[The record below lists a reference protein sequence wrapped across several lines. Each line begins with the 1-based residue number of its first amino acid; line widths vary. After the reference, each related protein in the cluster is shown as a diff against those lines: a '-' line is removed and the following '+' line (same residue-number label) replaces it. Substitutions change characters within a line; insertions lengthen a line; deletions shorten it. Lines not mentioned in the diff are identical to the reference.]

1 MHQRIQRGLLALAT
15 SFAVAGAASAAPPS
29 AQVGPLHAALAS
41 AANAQAMGISKPIA
55 VRANAVAVSR
65 PLADIAREQA
75 TVEFDGTSEGPG
87 PVNPFLKKGPLKAT
101 ELQYADRDGAI
112 SEGGRA
118 PNVMPP
124 TIVNFEGMNNTANG
138 QLFGFTVSPPDTN
151 GDIGRT
157 HYVQTVNL
165 AVQVFN
171 INGSPLTAPFKMSG
185 LFAALG
191 ASSLC
196 STDDDGDPIVLYD
209 HLADRWMIS
218 QFALTPPF
226 HQCIAISQT
235 GDPTGAYFVYDFVMP
250 NNYAN
255 DYPHF
260 GVWPDA
266 YYMTDNEFNSSLT
279 AFTGA
284 GAFAFDR
291 AKMLVGDPTATYI
304 YFDQPAALGIGGQLP
319 SDLDGPPPPVGAGNI
334 FAMFTANEFG
344 DPGGDGLRLWEFK
357 PNFATP
363 ASSTFT
369 ELTTEAVPIP
379 VAAFSPLSPTGR
391 GDVPQPGTTVRLDT
405 ISDRLMFRLQYRNF
419 GAYETLAVNHTVNV
433 GPDTTLANYRA
444 GVRYYELRRTGG
456 ATNPWTIREQATHAP
471 ADNVHRW
478 MGSTALDRAGNQ
490 AVGFSTSAATVVFP
504 SVSIAGRLVGD
515 PLGGLAQGES
525 TIAAGSRVQ
534 TSGGNR
540 WGDYSMLGVDPV
552 DDCTFWF
559 TSEYYTAP
567 APALCSTTA
576 TQCWQTRIASFRFPT
591 CAAAPL
597 PGTIQGRVTNS
608 ITGQAVGG
616 AVVRAGNGYA
626 GTTDSTGNYSVF
638 IPGGTFNM
646 ATIKTGYSSGTATG
660 VVVPVGGRVT
670 QNFQIQGVPILTLP
684 SAVTFDDSGP
694 GGNNNGVIDIDECVA
709 ISVPATNEGGAP
721 ATGTNG
727 TLSSSTTDVTIP
739 TNVQSYG
746 SINPGASASPAAPFI
761 LQTGT
766 NFVAGTPI
774 SALLGLAATEG
785 SWNQSYVLPT
795 GSPAGAPVAFAATG
809 PIPIPD
815 NNPVGATLNLP
826 VAGLTSPIGKV
837 TVSLHLTHTF
847 NGDIA
852 ISLIG
857 PDNTTVV
864 LSANRGGSGDNFGTD
879 CPAGANDTTFNDSAA
894 TAIGSGTSPFVGS
907 FRPDQP
913 LAAFNGKS
921 GAAAN
926 GNWRLFVVDNAGLD
940 IGNIQCVTVNIDG
953 FAATSAGCATP
964 QPDNLFQNGFEEPV
978 R

>member
-1 MHQRIQRGLLALAT
+1 MHQIIQRGLLALAT
-15 SFAVAGAASAAPPS
+15 SLAVAGAASAAPPL
-29 AQVGPLHAALAS
+29 AQVGPLHAALGS

-369 ELTTEAVPIP
+369 ELTSEAVPIP
-379 VAAFSPLSPTGR
+379 VAAFNPLTPAGR
-391 GDVPQPGTTVRLDT
+391 GDVPQPGTTARLDT

-433 GPDTTLANYRA
+433 GADTTVANYRA

-456 ATNPWTIREQATHAP
+456 AANPWTIREQATHAP

-504 SVSIAGRLVGD
+504 SVTIAGRLVGD

-525 TIAAGSRVQ
+525 TIAVGSRVQ
-534 TSGGNR
+534 TSNQSR

-567 APALCSTTA
+567 APALCAPTS

-660 VVVPVGGRVT
+660 VVVPTGGRVT
-670 QNFQIQGVPILTLP
+670 QNFQIQGIPILNPAAL
-684 SAVTFDDSGP
+684 TFTDTGV
-694 GGNNNGVIDIDECVA
+694 GGNGNGIIDIDECVA
-709 ISVPATNEGGAP
+709 VSVPATNEGGAP
-721 ATGTNG
+721 ATATSG
-727 TLSSSTTDVTIP
+727 TLSSTTPNLTVP
-739 TNVQSYG
+739 TSVQSYG
-746 SINPGASASPAAPFI
+746 TIGVGATASPAAPFV

-766 NFVAGTPI
+766 NWVPGTSI
-774 SALLGLAATEG
+774 SALLNLTATEG
-785 SWNQSYVLPT
+785 NWSESYTLPT

-809 PIPIPD
+809 PVAIPD
-815 NNPVGATLNLP
+815 ASPVGATLLIP
-826 VAGLTSPIGKV
+826 VAGLTSPVSKV
-837 TVSLHLTHTF
+837 TVSMHITHTF
-847 NGDIA
+847 VGDLQV
-852 ISLIG
+852 SLIS
-857 PDNTTVV
+857 PNNTTVV
-864 LSANRGGSGDNFGTD
+864 LSGNRGGAGDNFGAD
-879 CPAGANDTTFNDSAA
+879 CPAGLNDTRFDDAAA
-894 TAIGSGTSPFVGS
+894 TSITSIAAAGAPFANV
-907 FRPDQP
+907 FRPEQP
-913 LAAFNGKS
+913 LAGFAGTSVAN
-921 GAAAN
+921 AN
-926 GNWRLFVVDNAGLD
+926 GNWRLFVVDTAGLD
-940 IGNIQCVTVNIDG
+940 VGNIECVTIDIDG
-953 FAATSAGCATP
+953 YAATSAGCSAP
-964 QPDNLFQNGFEEPV
+964 LPDALFANGFETP
-978 R
+978 

>member
-1 MHQRIQRGLLALAT
+1 
-15 SFAVAGAASAAPPS
+15 
-29 AQVGPLHAALAS
+29 
-41 AANAQAMGISKPIA
+41 
-55 VRANAVAVSR
+55 
-65 PLADIAREQA
+65 
-75 TVEFDGTSEGPG
+75 
-87 PVNPFLKKGPLKAT
+87 
-101 ELQYADRDGAI
+101 
-112 SEGGRA
+112 
-118 PNVMPP
+118 
-124 TIVNFEGMNNTANG
+124 
-138 QLFGFTVSPPDTN
+138 
-151 GDIGRT
+151 
-157 HYVQTVNL
+157 
-165 AVQVFN
+165 
-171 INGSPLTAPFKMSG
+171 
-185 LFAALG
+185 
-191 ASSLC
+191 
-196 STDDDGDPIVLYD
+196 
-209 HLADRWMIS
+209 
-218 QFALTPPF
+218 
-226 HQCIAISQT
+226 
-235 GDPTGAYFVYDFVMP
+235 
-250 NNYAN
+250 
-255 DYPHF
+255 
-260 GVWPDA
+260 
-266 YYMTDNEFNSSLT
+266 
-279 AFTGA
+279 
-284 GAFAFDR
+284 
-291 AKMLVGDPTATYI
+291 
-304 YFDQPAALGIGGQLP
+304 
-319 SDLDGPPPPVGAGNI
+319 
-334 FAMFTANEFG
+334 
-344 DPGGDGLRLWEFK
+344 
-357 PNFATP
+357 
-363 ASSTFT
+363 
-369 ELTTEAVPIP
+369 
-379 VAAFSPLSPTGR
+379 
-391 GDVPQPGTTVRLDT
+391 
-405 ISDRLMFRLQYRNF
+405 
-419 GAYETLAVNHTVNV
+419 
-433 GPDTTLANYRA
+433 
-444 GVRYYELRRTGG
+444 
-456 ATNPWTIREQATHAP
+456 
-471 ADNVHRW
+471 
-478 MGSTALDRAGNQ
+478 
-490 AVGFSTSAATVVFP
+490 
-504 SVSIAGRLVGD
+504 
-515 PLGGLAQGES
+515 
-525 TIAAGSRVQ
+525 
-534 TSGGNR
+534 
-540 WGDYSMLGVDPV
+540 MLGVDPV

-567 APALCSTTA
+567 APALCAPTA

-660 VVVPVGGRVT
+660 VVVPTGGRVT
-670 QNFQIQGVPILTLP
+670 QNFQIQGVPILSLGGI
-684 SAVTFDDSGP
+684 SFSDAGV
-694 GGNNNGVIDIDECVA
+694 GGNNNGVIDIDECVTVT
-709 ISVPATNEGGAP
+709 IPATNDGGAP
-721 ATGTNG
+721 ATSTSG
-727 TLSSSTTDVTIP
+727 TLSSPTTNVTIP
-739 TNVQSYG
+739 TSVQSYG
-746 SINPGASASPAAPFI
+746 SINPGASASPAAPFV

-926 GNWRLFVVDNAGLD
+926 GNWRLFVVDSAGLD
-940 IGNIQCVTVNIDG
+940 VGNIQCVTVNIDG